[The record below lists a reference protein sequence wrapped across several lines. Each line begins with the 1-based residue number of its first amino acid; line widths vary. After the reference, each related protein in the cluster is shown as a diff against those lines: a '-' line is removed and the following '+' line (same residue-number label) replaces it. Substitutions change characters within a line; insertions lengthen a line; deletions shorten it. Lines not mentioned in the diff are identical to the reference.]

1 MVNKKGCLHSCFFPW
16 KSRSFIFGRSFSG
29 RVRMG
34 DGREG
39 GDCLCPS
46 YNDVLHPVPVQ
57 LGKAKRHAGKCRN
70 GGRKGFQCNW
80 KWSIGNKCQD
90 EEELVWISRSKV
102 LVLRLIWIYQFPSK
116 MYVEVW
122 LFNACKLS
130 LEKVLCVEQSSPSP
144 RRDWNNFTDTSC
156 PYWLFWLS
164 KGYLRFYFTES
175 FIWLCVSVVWEFSD
189 LVCLLQAKKLSLFC
203 FKKREVEMMG
213 N

>member
-46 YNDVLHPVPVQ
+46 YNGVLYPVPVQ

-116 MYVEVW
+116 MNVEVW
-122 LFNACKLS
+122 LFNAYKLS
-130 LEKVLCVEQSSPSP
+130 LEKVLCMEQSSPSP
-144 RRDWNNFTDTSC
+144 HRDSWM
-156 PYWLFWLS
+156 LS
-164 KGYLRFYFTES
+164 VLTASFGFLKGTWDFILLKV
-175 FIWLCVSVVWEFSD
+175 FIWFWCVSVVWEFSD